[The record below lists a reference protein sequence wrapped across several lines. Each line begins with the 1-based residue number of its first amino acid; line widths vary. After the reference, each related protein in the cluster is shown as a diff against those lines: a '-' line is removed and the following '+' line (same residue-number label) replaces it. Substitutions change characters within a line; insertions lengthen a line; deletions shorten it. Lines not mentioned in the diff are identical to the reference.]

1 MHYCCASW
9 LHNLFVIAWHQ
20 DYVRV
25 CSMLFVLQTGGRVS
39 WHQGS
44 AGYCAGQ
51 AEFWRECRY
60 RILLNIK
67 HCFINSLVKMTVE
80 RQNSTGGG
88 RKETW
93 DFNKVQVVFELALAS
108 KLPLVYVG
116 MEKEIVSIK
125 EQSWSIFVLITTA
138 MSLHEWVRNYV
149 MSAFTVS

>member
-1 MHYCCASW
+1 
-9 LHNLFVIAWHQ
+9 
-20 DYVRV
+20 
-25 CSMLFVLQTGGRVS
+25 
-39 WHQGS
+39 
-44 AGYCAGQ
+44 
-51 AEFWRECRY
+51 
-60 RILLNIK
+60 
-67 HCFINSLVKMTVE
+67 MTVE

-93 DFNKVQVVFELALAS
+93 DNNKVQVVFELALAS